1 MTIAPAWRAALG
13 ETSNNH
19 EAYTPYVCTNGHVF
33 LMIRM
38 VSSHGHA
45 LAQEWHRTA
54 PSMRNVMQPYARVEN
69 RSLPAKLGPLVAM
82 KGESTLA
89 DLSSNSL
96 APKINGA
103 IIAN

>member
-38 VSSHGHA
+38 VSSLNCGVGSSPISYISN
-45 LAQEWHRTA
+45 LFKCLHR
-54 PSMRNVMQPYARVEN
+54 
-69 RSLPAKLGPLVAM
+69 VAM
-82 KGESTLA
+82 VTTPALLKPGKNEM
-89 DLSSNSL
+89 LSSVS
-96 APKINGA
+96 AGHRSA
-103 IIAN
+103 MANREASVMSE